1 MNEEA
6 KEPDLSA
13 WFSTYGLL
21 TAERILERFQIHLK
35 HDELIT
41 EIKNPHS
48 IYYQLLRIPIK
59 NVFNGIILQQTHD
72 YQVYAQKLFIDYLLS
87 GQNDKEEGAPGAD
100 TREDLTAERTHMLE
114 LSEAF
119 NQQEFA
125 HQKLIA
131 ESQAK
136 LISFARSLQKLL
148 QTVTKEIGQLL
159 SSHNFNKTDQL
170 INKAIRE
177 AMIHG
182 DNTAEFPPLFW
193 TTMADVLDADLNDEL
208 RTQLTESLSKLVQY
222 RHEIDSTLTSFLD
235 QTNDVGSA
243 LRGCRRNFYQI
254 ILRVTELIKLLPDY
268 QPNPEREEEN
278 RSSLHFDAKIGEES

>member
-100 TREDLTAERTHMLE
+100 TREDLTAERTHMLD

-208 RTQLTESLSKLVQY
+208 RAQLAETLSKLVEY